1 MQVLPRESRQAE
13 VATLRVELQVERDC
27 GRPLGHALVD
37 KRFERDELDAGEVDN
52 EVHIR
57 WSSQASCRGGGEG
70 GQATEKGRQTSGSL
84 AAQCAEGDAVKER
97 HSAFE
102 PLLCALQLRRVRD
115 EDLDGLAVGRELRF
129 ELREV

>member
-1 MQVLPRESRQAE
+1 MQVLPREPRQAE
-13 VATLRVELQVERDC
+13 VATLRVELQVECDC